1 MDKET
6 AGFRYSWNNAA
17 IWRSSSDPF
26 LRIMPLIDFRSKVVF
41 RIWEEDGCGIMEMSF
56 MVIAWVWCGGWQ
68 LKRIK
73 LNRVNII
80 FIFK

>member
-1 MDKET
+1 V
-6 AGFRYSWNNAA
+6 GFIKTY
-17 IWRSSSDPF
+17 
-26 LRIMPLIDFRSKVVF
+26 IDMIALHKMNVF
-41 RIWEEDGCGIMEMSF
+41 RIWVEDGCGIMEMSF
-56 MVIAWVWCGGWQ
+56 MVIAWVWSGGRQ